1 LPFQSQQLLIVTV
14 EVLPPEIVT
23 FQPPVTLAGS
33 LKPNSM
39 VQPVIALPPLLLT
52 VISNW

>member
-1 LPFQSQQLLIVTV
+1 LPFQSQQLLIRGV
-14 EVLPPEIVT
+14 EVLPPVIVT

-33 LKPNSM
+33 LKPSSM
-39 VQPVIALPPLLLT
+39 VQPLIALLPLLLT